1 MNRTLFAVL
10 LALVPLTLQAG
21 SVEGD
26 RSFDLSGNGS
36 SDDDFNTT
44 AFGGSASLGYSL
56 TDSQKMGVRQ
66 DINVV
71 EIEDAD
77 NRWNGV
83 TRAFY
88 DYQFDLGRLQPFV
101 GANFG
106 FGYGDIADESFI
118 AGPEAGL
125 QYYVN
130 PRLSSKPCLSTSS
143 HSMTSMKPIWCIALA
158 SALTSDRTASFQDER
173 VGTQSPAA
181 IFDSEA
187 HRLSAA
193 ILEFLTIHGADR

>member
-1 MNRTLFAVL
+1 MNRMLLAAL
-10 LALVPLTLQAG
+10 LALVPLTVQAG

-44 AFGGSASLGYSL
+44 AFGGSASLGYSV
-56 TDSQKMGVRQ
+56 TDSQEIGVRQ

-71 EIEDAD
+71 EFEDAD

-88 DYQFDLGRLQPFV
+88 NYQLDLGRSQPFV

-106 FGYGDIADESFI
+106 FEYGDIADESFI

-125 QYYVN
+125 QYYV
-130 PRLSSKPCLSTSS
+130 KPKTFIEAMLEYQL
-143 HSMTSMKPIWCIALA
+143 PF
-158 SALTSDRTASFQDER
+158 DDVDE
-173 VGTQSPAA
+173 
-181 IFDSEA
+181 
-187 HRLSAA
+187 
-193 ILEFLTIHGADR
+193 ADLVYSLGIGFNF